1 MAIFSGNSDY
11 KSKYYGRS
19 KGQSTEAYER
29 TEKFWAEYL
38 TPERIA
44 QQKEQQERQ
53 RRKQA
58 QNRVYYARSKE
69 KKAGG
74 GTAGKHERIKYL
86 MQQLDKGDRDR
97 IRKGI
102 YDDSDT
108 QIELAEKMLV
118 DQDVTDD
125 EISMAKE
132 KSEKLYN
139 LMNREQIRRRGS
151 LPKPKNLP

>member
-1 MAIFSGNSDY
+1 MSKNRIFSG
-11 KSKYYGRS
+11 KSG
-19 KGQSTEAYER
+19 KGISYEQWW
-29 TEKFWAEYL
+29 ENYL
-38 TPERIA
+38 TPERIE
-44 QQKEQQERQ
+44 EQNKRRESK

-58 QNRVYYARSKE
+58 QNRVQYARRKE
-69 KKAGG
+69 KQAGG
-74 GTAGKHERIKYL
+74 GTQGKHERIKYL
-86 MQQLDKGDRDR
+86 MLQLDKSDRDR

-118 DQDVTDD
+118 DQDVTDE

-139 LMNREQIRRRGS
+139 LMNREQIKRRGS

>member
-1 MAIFSGNSDY
+1 MAKNRIFSG
-11 KSKYYGRS
+11 KSGS
-19 KGQSTEAYER
+19 GITYEQWW
-29 TEKFWAEYL
+29 ENYL
-38 TPERIA
+38 TPERIEE
-44 QQKEQQERQ
+44 QQKHRERQ

-58 QNRVYYARSKE
+58 QNRVYYAKRKE
-69 KKAGG
+69 KQAGG
-74 GTAGKHERIKYL
+74 GTHGKHERIKYL
-86 MQQLDKGDRDR
+86 MQQLDKSDRDR

-118 DQDVTDD
+118 DNDVTDE

-132 KSEKLYN
+132 KSEKMYN